1 MTDERL
7 TAKQFQDSDGVEDW
21 RVLAFGA
28 NAWFDAPSHA
38 AGAEL
43 VRRIADLGGRQPDVN
58 LRASGVHVRIP
69 SPPDLTTADVE
80 LARQISAAARDLGR
94 AADPSAVQ
102 DVQVTI
108 DVLDKAAVVPF
119 WQTALGY
126 DLVGDDDLVDP
137 MRRHPAIWFQQQ
149 SDPRPLRN
157 RIHLDIVRPNAL
169 AADGVEAVG
178 GRATG
183 VIEVGLAD
191 AEGNE
196 ADVIPLG
203 PAERLE
209 APETADWSGPF
220 AGMVFYPVSSPQQG
234 AEVAAVAA
242 GMADEAGMP
251 MMIDL
256 RPGGVLL
263 DTGKDQEWNDPFPEL
278 ARKIQAAARGM
289 GLAADPAPLRFVQV
303 GIDAA
308 DVPVLRHFWRT
319 VLGYEED
326 QREHVTDLFDPR
338 RLNAPVFFLEI
349 DTSEEDRRKQ
359 RNRIHVDVFVPNDQ
373 AQARIDAA
381 LAAGGRIVYD
391 AEAPEWWTLADPEGN
406 EVDIAVSVGREEL
419 WQERAGA

>member
-21 RVLAFGA
+21 RVLALGA

-43 VRRIADLGGRQPDVN
+43 VARIAALGDPMPDVD
-58 LRASGVHVRIP
+58 LRGSGVHVRIP
-69 SPPDLTTADVE
+69 SAPLTGADVE
-80 LARQISAAARDLGR
+80 LARRISAAARSLGF

-126 DLVGDDDLVDP
+126 ELVGEDDLIDP
-137 MRRHPAIWFQQQ
+137 LRRDPEIWFQQQ
-149 SDPRPLRN
+149 DEPRPLRN
-157 RIHLDIVRPNAL
+157 RIHLDIVRPDAL
-169 AADGVEAVG
+169 AASGVEAVG

-203 PAERLE
+203 PAERLD
-209 APETADWSGPF
+209 APETADWRGPF
-220 AGMVFYPVSSPQQG
+220 AGMVYYPVSSPQQG
-234 AEVAAVAA
+234 AELAAVVA
-242 GMADEAGMP
+242 GLADEAGMP
-251 MMIDL
+251 LMIDL
-256 RPGGVLL
+256 RPGGVVL
-263 DTGKDQEWNDPFPEL
+263 DTGKDQEWNDKFPEL
-278 ARKIQAAARGM
+278 ARQIQAAARDL
-289 GLAADPAPLRFVQV
+289 GLTADPSPLRFVQI

-308 DVPVLRHFWRT
+308 DIPLVRTFWRT
-319 VLGYEED
+319 LLGYEED
-326 QREHVTDLFDPR
+326 GREFVTDIYDLR
-338 RLNAPVFFLEI
+338 RLSPPVFFLEI
-349 DTSEEDRRKQ
+349 DTTEEDRRKQ
-359 RNRIHVDVFVPNDQ
+359 RNRIHVDIFVPNDQ
-373 AQARIDAA
+373 AKARIDAA
-381 LAAGGRIVYD
+381 LAAGGRLVSD
-391 AEAPEWWTLADPEGN
+391 AHAPAWVTLADPEGN

-419 WQERAGA
+419 WQG